1 MARRGENIYKRK
13 DGRWEARIIFD
24 YTSEGK
30 ACYRYLYGKTYQ
42 EAKNKKN
49 KLLAEL
55 QNSTMTRNF
64 QRNYLK
70 ITLDEVMQEC
80 FESRKDSL
88 KESTYMTY
96 VCLYERHLKP
106 DLGSC
111 RMTALTTDRIDAY
124 LKEKLKSGRLDH
136 KGGLSPK
143 TVADIRSILLMAL
156 KFARKKK
163 YPCADSGDIFYP
175 SMHSQGIQVLSKLEQ
190 QKLEETVFAANDSL
204 SSGILLAL
212 YSGLRI
218 GEICAL
224 QWKDINFE
232 EQNLLISKTIIRIR
246 NLDSDSKR
254 KTKVIIDRPKTDTSI
269 RTIPL
274 PAFLIEYLETFRKED
289 NTYLLTGTTH
299 FMEPRIYLRK
309 YKQILN
315 DARLEDY
322 TFHCLRHTFATRCVE
337 NGFDVKALSEILG
350 HANVSTTLQR
360 YVHPSMDSKREQ
372 IERLASSSICRQN
385 KPSNY

>member
-24 YTSEGK
+24 YTPEGK

-49 KLLAEL
+49 TLLAEL
-55 QNSTMTRNF
+55 QTSTMTRNF

-70 ITLDEVMQEC
+70 ITLDEVMQEWL
-80 FESRKDSL
+80 ETRKDSL
-88 KESTYMTY
+88 KESTYTTY
-96 VCLYERHLKP
+96 KCLYERHLKP
-106 DLGSC
+106 ELGSC
-111 RMTALTTDRIDAY
+111 RMMTLTTERIDAY
-124 LKEKLKSGRLDH
+124 LKEKLRCGRMDH
-136 KGGLSPK
+136 RGGLSPK
-143 TVADIRSILLMAL
+143 TVADIRSILLMGL
-156 KFARKKK
+156 KFARSKK

-175 SMHSQGIQVLSKLEQ
+175 SLHSKRVQVLSRREQ
-190 QKLEETVFAANDSL
+190 HKLEEIVFAASDSV
-204 SSGILLAL
+204 SAGILLAL

-224 QWKDINFE
+224 QWQDINFE
-232 EQNLLISKTIIRIR
+232 ERNLQVTKTIIRIPELNSNSR
-246 NLDSDSKR
+246 R

-269 RTIPL
+269 RMIPL
-274 PAFLIEYLETFRKED
+274 PDFLTEHLKPIRKEKEA
-289 NTYLLTGTTH
+289 YFLTGTKH

-309 YKQILN
+309 YKQILL
-315 DARLEDY
+315 DAGLGDY

-372 IERLASSSICRQN
+372 IERLASASIYRQN
-385 KPSNY
+385 KPSDR

>member
-24 YTSEGK
+24 YTPEGK

-42 EAKNKKN
+42 EARNKKN
-49 KLLAEL
+49 RMLAEL
-55 QNSTMTRNF
+55 QNSSMTRTF

-70 ITLDEVMQEC
+70 ITLDQVMEEWL
-80 FESRKDSL
+80 ESHRDSL
-88 KESTYMTY
+88 KESTYTTY
-96 VCLYERHLKP
+96 VSLYERHLKP
-106 DLGSC
+106 DLGNC
-111 RMTALTTDRIDAY
+111 RMTALTTEKIDAY

-136 KGGLSPK
+136 RGGLSPK
-143 TVADIRSILLMAL
+143 TVADIRSILLMGL
-156 KFARKKK
+156 KFARSKK
-163 YPCADSGDIFYP
+163 YPCADSGEIFYP
-175 SMHSQGIQVLSKLEQ
+175 SMHSQEIQVLSKLEQ
-190 QKLEETVFAANDSL
+190 QKLEEAVFAANNSI
-204 SSGILLAL
+204 SAGILLAL

-224 QWKDINFE
+224 QWKDIRFE
-232 EQNLLISKTIIRIR
+232 EKNLQISKTIIRIR
-246 NLDSDSKR
+246 NLDSDSKQ

-274 PAFLIEYLETFRKED
+274 PEFLIEYLEDFWKED
-289 NTYLLTGTTH
+289 DTYLLTGTKY

-309 YKQILN
+309 YKEILTE
-315 DARLEDY
+315 AGLGDY

-372 IERLASSSICRQN
+372 IERLASASICRQN
-385 KPSNY
+385 KPSND